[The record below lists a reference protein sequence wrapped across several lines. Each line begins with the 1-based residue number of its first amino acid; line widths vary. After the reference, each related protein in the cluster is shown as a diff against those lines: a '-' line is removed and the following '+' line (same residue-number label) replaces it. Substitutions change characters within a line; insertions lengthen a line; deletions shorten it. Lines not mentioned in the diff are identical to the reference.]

1 MFSANHKISSRQLY
15 RNYAAA
21 LISLG
26 ALLPPLVMNRDNPGS
41 IVLAL
46 LFLGLYLWG
55 AACVP
60 RPSSGAVKWLCYV
73 NYWVLGTMLAR
84 LTGLLVQSF
93 LLTDTRLWVILLWF
107 FLFCFYNMYKGLEC
121 RLRVSEV
128 LFPFFLFLILFL
140 SLLMFG
146 EVEAGRLL
154 RLRFSFGR
162 RQWALGYELF
172 CWLGAAQSLWHL
184 RGRTGDQE
192 HFHRT
197 VRGIW
202 LTGAAAVCGFAAF
215 SHAIYGN
222 AGHTG
227 LVYPVA
233 SAMTLAHFPGNVI
246 GRMDALFVFGWII
259 GFFLLCSS
267 LFAPL
272 MDEEPDRRRKGL
284 LLVPVALAFGAA
296 CLPECVEWGQWLL
309 YRILT
314 PLQIVLLLFQWAKNR
329 PGGRRA
335 AAAGCAVL
343 CLLLNGCSSQE
354 LEQLSLVT
362 AVAVDPGEGGA
373 WHLTFGFG
381 SSGEEGE
388 EPFETESMSIE
399 GAKETYR
406 EYNQKNMD
414 FNHLKNFYFSEEILQ
429 RDDFP
434 GLLEEIQINAA
445 YSRGTLLFVTEG
457 PAGEEA
463 SKEQQPEEGM
473 PVHQLLNA
481 WYNRESCRIS
491 VITADGRYKGYVSW
505 P

>member
-1 MFSANHKISSRQLY
+1 M
-15 RNYAAA
+15 
-21 LISLG
+21 
-26 ALLPPLVMNRDNPGS
+26 
-41 IVLAL
+41 
-46 LFLGLYLWG
+46 
-55 AACVP
+55 
-60 RPSSGAVKWLCYV
+60 
-73 NYWVLGTMLAR
+73 
-84 LTGLLVQSF
+84 
-93 LLTDTRLWVILLWF
+93 
-107 FLFCFYNMYKGLEC
+107 
-121 RLRVSEV
+121 
-128 LFPFFLFLILFL
+128 
-140 SLLMFG
+140 
-146 EVEAGRLL
+146 
-154 RLRFSFGR
+154 
-162 RQWALGYELF
+162 
-172 CWLGAAQSLWHL
+172 
-184 RGRTGDQE
+184 
-192 HFHRT
+192 
-197 VRGIW
+197 
-202 LTGAAAVCGFAAF
+202 
-215 SHAIYGN
+215 
-222 AGHTG
+222 
-227 LVYPVA
+227 
-233 SAMTLAHFPGNVI
+233 
-246 GRMDALFVFGWII
+246 
-259 GFFLLCSS
+259 
-267 LFAPL
+267 
-272 MDEEPDRRRKGL
+272 
-284 LLVPVALAFGAA
+284 
-296 CLPECVEWGQWLL
+296 

-362 AVAVDPGEGGA
+362 AVGVDPGEGGA

-434 GLLEEIQINAA
+434 GLLEEIQTNAA

-481 WYNRESCRIS
+481 WYNGESCRIS